1 MKNVTRWFRGSF
13 VIFCKRS
20 IYNRNP
26 STYDG
31 RHNKMT
37 TDEFRDY
44 IQRSVDRFKGE
55 DEKRPV
61 FEMLLNKSNRR
72 NRKSK
77 NQDEGVD
84 GWYD

>member
-1 MKNVTRWFRGSF
+1 
-13 VIFCKRS
+13 
-20 IYNRNP
+20 
-26 STYDG
+26 
-31 RHNKMT
+31 MT